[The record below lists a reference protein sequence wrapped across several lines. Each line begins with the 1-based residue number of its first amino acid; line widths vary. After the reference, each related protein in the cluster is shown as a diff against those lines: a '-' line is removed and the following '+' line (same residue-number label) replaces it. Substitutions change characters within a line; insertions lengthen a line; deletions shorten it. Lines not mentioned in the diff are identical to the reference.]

1 MHRQEAGSRL
11 ITLLKSPAAPIVL
24 TDEPEVIAALSPL
37 VAPGLCET
45 GIMLP
50 SNPLQHLL
58 LHDIQRPL
66 IMTSGNASGHT
77 PALDHAAAFE
87 QLSSIA
93 DAFLL
98 HNREV
103 IQRAD
108 DSLVRYQSGDIQV
121 LRRARGYVPDAIDV
135 STVTGKIRR
144 QFWHWVVT

>member
-1 MHRQEAGSRL
+1 
-11 ITLLKSPAAPIVL
+11 
-24 TDEPEVIAALSPL
+24 
-37 VAPGLCET
+37 
-45 GIMLP
+45 

-93 DAFLL
+93 DGFLL
-98 HNREV
+98 HNREI

-108 DSLVRYQSGDIQV
+108 DSLVRYQAGDIQV
-121 LRRARGYVPDAIDV
+121 LRRARGYVPDA
-135 STVTGKIRR
+135 
-144 QFWHWVVT
+144 